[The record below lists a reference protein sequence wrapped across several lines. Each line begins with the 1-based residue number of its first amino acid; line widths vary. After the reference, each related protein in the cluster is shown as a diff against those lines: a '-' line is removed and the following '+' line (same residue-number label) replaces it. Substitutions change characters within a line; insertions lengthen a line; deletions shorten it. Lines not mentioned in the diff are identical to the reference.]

1 MNLLPLAYLATEVAA
16 KTPKVPHKDFDI
28 EKLMPVIIA
37 VCVTVVVSIIVG
49 IKGKKA
55 KQALKGIGA
64 RLGLGY
70 EAPPMG
76 KIWPFSVIRQAPLL
90 NGILAGRQVVIRH
103 ILKGKKTYTTIDMA
117 LAQRGS
123 LELRITRHSVFN
135 TYFSK
140 SIKKFTTGDRFVD
153 YDLMMYSNQPDIASA
168 VVGAPSIAGQLSAFV
183 QKHELPGI
191 LTLKSGL
198 LRYEERGLIAPGK
211 KAARIEALVPIC
223 LSLAAGVE
231 TAGEIAMQK

>member
-1 MNLLPLAYLATEVAA
+1 MVPLPLAYLATEVAA

-37 VCVTVVVSIIVG
+37 VGVTIVVSIVVG

-70 EAPPMG
+70 ESPPMG
-76 KIWPFSVIRQAPLL
+76 KIWPFSVIRQAPRL
-90 NGILAGRQVVIRH
+90 NGFMAGRQVVIWH
-103 ILKGKKTYTTIDMA
+103 LTKGKKTFTTIDAA

-123 LELRITRHSVFN
+123 MELRITRNSVLN
-135 TYFSK
+135 SLISMK
-140 SIKKFTTGDRFVD
+140 LKKFTTGERFVD
-153 YDLMMYSNQPDIASA
+153 DALMMHSNQPDIASA
-168 VVGAPSIAGQLSAFV
+168 IAGAPSISAQLGKLV
-183 QKHELPGI
+183 RDHKIPGI
-191 LTLKSGL
+191 LTLKGGL
-198 LRYEERGLIAPGK
+198 LRYEEKGMIAPGER
-211 KAARIEALVPIC
+211 AARIEALVPVC

-231 TAGEIAMQK
+231 TAGEIAQQR